1 MRVENRRQASWR
13 SAPYQKLPIEVKD
26 FLDPFAPPDTR
37 RSLSFTLAHGGLGGS
52 LVLWLPLSVCWRLGP
67 GHSSPAPQKAAFL
80 PNFSKRFRAKD
91 LLQADE
97 VWGASRHPRERG
109 HLLKAFRVLVEEK
122 LVPFTV
128 FRVYRKARERENR
141 RVSISAVVASPQVG
155 VCVSESLANWWC
167 PPSRSRCAE

>member
-1 MRVENRRQASWR
+1 MPQ
-13 SAPYQKLPIEVKD
+13 
-26 FLDPFAPPDTR
+26 
-37 RSLSFTLAHGGLGGS
+37 
-52 LVLWLPLSVCWRLGP
+52 RL
-67 GHSSPAPQKAAFL
+67 HFFQ
-80 PNFSKRFRAKD
+80 NFSKKFPRIFSKMRMRCG
-91 LLQADE
+91 
-97 VWGASRHPRERG
+97 GASRLSRERG

-122 LVPFTV
+122 PVPFTV